1 MYSSYLRRFAE
12 DMIEL
17 IDDTVKIIDDI
28 ITAVVGVT
36 GIKAH
41 PQAVFFNDAC
51 LYALPHVGAEMK
63 DKHFASHGR
72 SSCKFYPEK
81 IKRIFH

>member
-36 GIKAH
+36 SIKAH

-51 LYALPHVGAEMK
+51 LYALPP
-63 DKHFASHGR
+63 HGR
-72 SSCKFYPEK
+72 RDEEQALCFPWQKLL
-81 IKRIFH
+81 

>member
-36 GIKAH
+36 SIKAH
-41 PQAVFFNDAC
+41 PQAVFF
-51 LYALPHVGAEMK
+51 
-63 DKHFASHGR
+63 
-72 SSCKFYPEK
+72 
-81 IKRIFH
+81 